1 MDRNTARAKALPQLH
16 GQPLVTDGGIETDLI
31 FNRGIE
37 LREFAA
43 FPMVEDEA
51 GQQVLTAY
59 FDEYAAI
66 AADAGAGLLLESPT
80 WRASS
85 DWGARLGYSAEDL
98 KRVNATAISLLTELR
113 DRYWPEIGH
122 VVVSGQV
129 GPRDIAGQGDGQRDG
144 QGDGRG
150 DSDAAAEYHRP
161 QIEVF
166 AASGADMA
174 CAMTID
180 TCAEAIGIT
189 VAAHDA
195 GLPVAISFTVEGD
208 GRLPDGTLLGAAIAE
223 VDAAARPEYF
233 MINCAHPSHIVP
245 AFDRLDR
252 AGQPDQP
259 GTPRIWKDRILG
271 VRYNASERSHAE
283 LDESPDLDRGN
294 LEVLAAGHALLAP
307 HLPGLVILGGCC
319 GTDATHVRHL
329 WQAAQI

>member
-1 MDRNTARAKALPQLH
+1 MDRHAARAKTLPQLH
-16 GQPLVTDGGIETDLI
+16 GQQLVTDGGIETDLI

-59 FDEYAAI
+59 FEEYAAI
-66 AADAGAGLLLESPT
+66 AGDAGAGLLLESPT

-85 DWGARLGYSAEDL
+85 DWGARLGYSADDL
-98 KRVNATAISLLTELR
+98 RRVNATAITLLTELR
-113 DRYWPEIGH
+113 DRYRPEIGH

-129 GPRDIAGQGDGQRDG
+129 GPRDVAGQV
-144 QGDGRG
+144 DGRG
-150 DSDAAAEYHRP
+150 DCDAAAEYHRP

-174 CAMTID
+174 SAMTLD

-189 VAAHDA
+189 MAAHDA
-195 GLPVAISFTVEGD
+195 GLPVAISFTVERD

-233 MINCAHPSHIVP
+233 MINCAHPSHIAP
-245 AFDRLDR
+245 AFDRLDP
-252 AGQPDQP
+252 AGQPDHQATP
-259 GTPRIWKDRILG
+259 GTWEDRILG

-283 LDESPDLDRGN
+283 LDDSPDLDRGD

-307 HLPGLVILGGCC
+307 HLLGLVILGGCC

>member
-1 MDRNTARAKALPQLH
+1 MDRYAARAGALPQLH

-51 GQQVLTAY
+51 GRRVLTTY

-85 DWGARLGYSAEDL
+85 DWGERLGYSADDL
-98 KRVNATAISLLTELR
+98 KRVNATAITLLTELR
-113 DRYWPEIGH
+113 GRYRPEIGY
-122 VVVSGQV
+122 VVVSGLV
-129 GPRDIAGQGDGQRDG
+129 GPRDVAGQRG
-144 QGDGRG
+144 GRA
-150 DSDAAAEYHRP
+150 DSSAAAEYHRP

-174 CAMTID
+174 CAMTLD

-189 VAAHDA
+189 LASHDA
-195 GLPVAISFTVEGD
+195 GLPVAISFTVESD
-208 GRLPDGTLLGAAIAE
+208 GRLPDGTPLGAAIAT

-233 MINCAHPSHIVP
+233 MINCAHPSHIAP

-252 AGQPDQP
+252 AGEPDQP
-259 GTPRIWKDRILG
+259 GAPGVWKDRILG

-283 LDESPDLDRGN
+283 LDESPDIDRGD
-294 LEVLAAGHALLAP
+294 LEVLAGGHARLAS

>member
-1 MDRNTARAKALPQLH
+1 MDRDAARAALPQLH

-37 LREFAA
+37 LPEFAA
-43 FPMVEDEA
+43 FPLVEYEA

-59 FDEYAAI
+59 FDDYAAI

-80 WRASS
+80 WRANS
-85 DWGARLGYSAEDL
+85 DWGARLGYSADDL
-98 KRVNATAISLLTELR
+98 KRVNASAITLLTELR
-113 DRYWPEIGH
+113 DRYLQEIGH

-129 GPRDIAGQGDGQRDG
+129 GPRDAAGQGDGRRDP
-144 QGDGRG
+144 
-150 DSDAAAEYHRP
+150 DAAAEYHRP

-174 CAMTID
+174 CAMTLD
-180 TCAEAIGIT
+180 SCAEAIGIT
-189 VAAHDA
+189 VAARDA
-195 GLPVAISFTVEGD
+195 GLPVAISFTVESD
-208 GRLPDGTLLGAAIAE
+208 GRLPDGTLLRAAIAE

-233 MINCAHPSHIVP
+233 MINCAHPSHIAP
-245 AFDRLDR
+245 AFNRLDH
-252 AGQPDQP
+252 AGQPA
-259 GTPRIWKDRILG
+259 TPRTWKDRILG
-271 VRYNASERSHAE
+271 LRYNASERSHAE
-283 LDESPDLDRGN
+283 LDESPDLDRGD
-294 LEVLAAGHALLAP
+294 LAVLAAGHALLAP